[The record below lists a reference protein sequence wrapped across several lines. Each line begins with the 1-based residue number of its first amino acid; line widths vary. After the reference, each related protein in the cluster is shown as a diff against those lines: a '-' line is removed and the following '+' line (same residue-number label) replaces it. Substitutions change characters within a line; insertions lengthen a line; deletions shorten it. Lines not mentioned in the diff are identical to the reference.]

1 MRRSIEL
8 LASLLFCGCTAT
20 AGPSHDGQPASVGGS
35 GNAGGSGSTWTPGA
49 PQPSVVVSTP
59 RLVRLSRLQWEN
71 SVRDLLQLAD
81 VSDVTGAVTGDA
93 LVGFDTE
100 AEALRVGEQ
109 LRADL
114 EKASR
119 ALAERVVADPAA
131 LARLVPAAAPT
142 DLAGKSRAFIVAF
155 GMRAFRRPLTDA
167 EITTYVTLFGKG
179 AELYPGEDAFTAGV
193 KVLVVAILQSPHFLY
208 RTELTA
214 ASGSGPTPL
223 SDYEVAAK
231 LALALTNTLPD
242 ATLLAAAAA
251 GGLRTPEQVGEH
263 AARLLSSEPG
273 GLGRD
278 HFHFQAYR
286 LGTYDGISRSATA
299 FPEFTAQTP
308 AAMRTE
314 VLEFLRYVFDQ
325 GKGVAGVFTTPVG
338 FVNAQL
344 APLYGLPSDGYTTE
358 FKQVELDPTQRAG
371 LLTLPGFLSSF
382 AVVDDPDTIRRGVFI
397 NQRILC
403 RELPP
408 PDPNATVLKPLSE
421 GMTNRERVEATTGPG
436 TCGQGCHSTVINP
449 PGFAFEGFD
458 AVGKYRT
465 TDRGKPI
472 DASAAYQFDEGLKS
486 FNGPVEFSRLL
497 AESPQAHACY
507 IESWMSYVLGHPL
520 AEAEKPLL
528 EYFTHASLNG
538 ELSMKEL
545 LVELTTAD
553 GFLKRLP

>member
-1 MRRSIEL
+1 MQNLFGWL
-8 LASLLFCGCTAT
+8 LLLLPLAC
-20 AGPSHDGQPASVGGS
+20 SSQDGQSPPVGGG
-35 GNAGGSGSTWTPGA
+35 GNAGSGTTWTPGA
-49 PQPSVVVSTP
+49 PQPSVVVPTP
-59 RLVRLSRLQWEN
+59 RLARLSRLQWEN

-81 VSDVTGAVTGDA
+81 ITDVTGPVTGDA

-109 LRADL
+109 LRADV

-119 ALAERVVADPAA
+119 ALAERVTADAAA
-131 LARLVPAAAPT
+131 LGRLVPTDAPT
-142 DLAGKSRAFIVAF
+142 DLAGKSRAFIAAF
-155 GMRAFRRPLTDA
+155 GMRAFRRPLTDP
-167 EITTYVTLFGKG
+167 ELTTYVTLFGKG
-179 AELYPGEDAFTAGV
+179 AELYPGEDAFAAGV

-208 RTELTA
+208 RTELSS
-214 ASGSGPTPL
+214 ASGRGPAPL

-231 LALALTNTLPD
+231 LALSLTNTLPD
-242 ATLLAAAAA
+242 AALFAAAAA
-251 GGLRTPEQVGEH
+251 GQLRTPEQVGEH
-263 AARLLSSEPG
+263 AARLVSSEPG
-273 GLGRD
+273 GNGRD

-314 VLEFLRYVFDQ
+314 VLKFLRYVFDQ

-338 FVNAQL
+338 FVNAPL
-344 APLYGLPSDGYTTE
+344 APLYGLPAAGYTNDHQ
-358 FKQVELDPTQRAG
+358 QVELDATQRAG

-408 PDPNATVLKPLSE
+408 PDPNATVLAPLSD

-465 TDRGKPI
+465 MDRGKPI
-472 DASAAYQFDEGLKS
+472 DASSAYQFNEGLKS
-486 FNGPVEFSRLL
+486 FTGPIEFSRLL
-497 AESPQAHACY
+497 AESPEVHACY
-507 IESWMSYVLGHPL
+507 VENWMSYVFGHPL
-520 AEAEKPLL
+520 ADAEEPLL
-528 EYFTHASLNG
+528 EYFTHASLKG
-538 ELSMKEL
+538 ELSMKDL
-545 LVELTTAD
+545 LVKLTTAD

>member
-1 MRRSIEL
+1 MRTSVGL
-8 LASLLFCGCTAT
+8 LATVLFCGCTAT
-20 AGPSHDGQPASVGGS
+20 VGPSRDGEGSPGGGA
-35 GNAGGSGSTWTPGA
+35 GNAGGSASTWTPGT
-49 PQPSVVVSTP
+49 PQPSVVVATP
-59 RLVRLSRLQWEN
+59 RLARLSRLQWEN

-81 VSDVTGAVTGDA
+81 ISDVTGPVTGDA

-100 AEALRVGEQ
+100 AEALRIGEQ

-119 ALAERVVADPAA
+119 ALTERVAADPAA
-131 LARLVPAAAPT
+131 LGRLVPADAPA
-142 DLAGKSRAFIVAF
+142 DLAGKSRAFIAVF
-155 GMRAFRRPLTDA
+155 GMRAFRRPLTEA

-179 AELYPGEDAFTAGV
+179 AELYPGEDAFTAGA
-193 KVLVVAILQSPHFLY
+193 KVLLVAILQSPHFLY
-208 RTELTA
+208 RTELSS
-214 ASGSGPTPL
+214 ASGSGPAPL

-231 LALALTNTLPD
+231 LALSLTNTLPD
-242 ATLLAAAAA
+242 AALVAAAAA
-251 GGLRTPEQVGEH
+251 GQLRTPEQVAEH
-263 AARLLSSEPG
+263 AARLLSSDPG
-273 GLGRD
+273 GAGRD
-278 HFHFQAYR
+278 HFHFQNYR

-299 FPEFTAQTP
+299 FPEFTAETP

-314 VLEFLRYVFDQ
+314 VLKFLRYVFDQ
-325 GKGVAGVFTTPVG
+325 GKGVAGIFTTPVG

-344 APLYGLPSDGYTTE
+344 APLYGLPADGYTSE
-358 FKQVELDPTQRAG
+358 FEQVALDATQRAG
-371 LLTLPGFLSSF
+371 LLTLLGFLSSF

-436 TCGQGCHSTVINP
+436 TCGEGCHSVVINP
-449 PGFAFEGFD
+449 PGFAFEAFD

-465 TDRGKPI
+465 MDRGKPI
-472 DASAAYQFDEGLKS
+472 DVSSAYQFDEGLKS
-486 FNGPVEFSRLL
+486 FTGPIEFSRLL

-507 IESWMSYVLGHPL
+507 IENWMSYVVGHSL
-520 AEAEKPLL
+520 TEAEMPLL
-528 EYFTHASLNG
+528 EYFTHASLKG
-538 ELSMKEL
+538 ELSVKDL
-545 LVELTTAD
+545 LVKLTTSD

>member
-1 MRRSIEL
+1 M
-8 LASLLFCGCTAT
+8 
-20 AGPSHDGQPASVGGS
+20 GGS
-35 GNAGGSGSTWTPGA
+35 GGAWSPGA
-49 PQPSVVVSTP
+49 SQPSVVVPTP
-59 RLVRLSRLQWEN
+59 RLARLSRLQWEN

-81 VSDVTGAVTGDA
+81 ISDVTGPVTGDA

-119 ALAERVVADPAA
+119 TLAERVAADAAA
-131 LARLVPAAAPT
+131 LGRLVPADAPA
-142 DLAGKSRAFIVAF
+142 DLAGKSRAFIAAF

-167 EITTYVTLFGKG
+167 EVTTYVTLFGKG
-179 AELYPGEDAFTAGV
+179 PELYPGEDAFTAGA
-193 KVLVVAILQSPHFLY
+193 KLVLVAVLQSPHFLY
-208 RTELTA
+208 RTELTP
-214 ASGSGPTPL
+214 ASGSDPVPL

-231 LALALTNTLPD
+231 LALSLTNTLPD
-242 ATLLAAAAA
+242 AILLAAAAA
-251 GGLRTPEQVGEH
+251 GQLRTPEQVGEH
-263 AARLLSSEPG
+263 AARLLSTEPG
-273 GLGRD
+273 GSGRD

-314 VLEFLRYVFDQ
+314 VLKFLRYVFDQ

-344 APLYGLPSDGYTTE
+344 APLYGFPADGYTTE
-358 FKQVELDPTQRAG
+358 FEQVDLDATQRAG

-397 NQRILC
+397 NHRILC

-408 PDPNATVLKPLSE
+408 PDPNATILLPLSD

-449 PGFAFEGFD
+449 PGFAFESFD

-465 TDRGKPI
+465 MDRGKPI
-472 DASAAYQFDEGLKS
+472 DASSSYAFDEGLKS
-486 FNGPVEFSRLL
+486 FNGPIEFSQLL
-497 AESPQAHACY
+497 AESPEAHACY
-507 IESWMSYVLGHPL
+507 IENWMSYVLGHPL
-520 AEAEKPLL
+520 TEAEEPLV
-528 EYFTHASLNG
+528 EYFTHASVKG
-538 ELSMKEL
+538 ELSMKDL
-545 LVELTTAD
+545 LIKLTTAD

>member
-1 MRRSIEL
+1 
-8 LASLLFCGCTAT
+8 
-20 AGPSHDGQPASVGGS
+20 
-35 GNAGGSGSTWTPGA
+35 
-49 PQPSVVVSTP
+49 VVVATP
-59 RLVRLSRLQWEN
+59 RLARLSRLQWEN
-71 SVRDLLQLAD
+71 SVRDLLQLGD
-81 VSDVTGAVTGDA
+81 ISDITGPVTGDA

-119 ALAERVVADPAA
+119 ALAERVAADAA
-131 LARLVPAAAPT
+131 VLGRLVPADAPA
-142 DLAGKSRAFIVAF
+142 DVAGKGRAFITTF
-155 GMRAFRRPLTDA
+155 GMRAFRRPLTEA
-167 EITTYVTLFGKG
+167 EVTTYVTLFGKG
-179 AELYPGEDAFTAGV
+179 PELYPGEDAFTAGA
-193 KVLVVAILQSPHFLY
+193 KVLLVAILQSPHFLY
-208 RTELTA
+208 RTELTS
-214 ASGSGPTPL
+214 ASGAGPTPL

-231 LALALTNTLPD
+231 LALSLTNTLPD
-242 ATLLAAAAA
+242 AALLAAAAA
-251 GGLRTPEQVGEH
+251 GQLRTPEQVGEH
-263 AARLLSSEPG
+263 AARLLSSDPG
-273 GLGRD
+273 GNGRD

-299 FPEFTAQTP
+299 FPEFTPETP

-314 VLEFLRYVFDQ
+314 VLKFLRYVFDQ

-344 APLYGLPSDGYTTE
+344 APLYGLPAAGYTNE
-358 FKQVELDPTQRAG
+358 HQQVELDATQRAG

-408 PDPNATVLKPLSE
+408 PDPNATILAPLSD

-465 TDRGKPI
+465 MDRGKPI
-472 DASAAYQFDEGLKS
+472 NASSAYQFSDGLKS
-486 FNGPVEFSRLL
+486 FTGPVEFGRLL
-497 AESPQAHACY
+497 AESSEVHACY
-507 IESWMSYVLGHPL
+507 IENWMSYVFGHPL
-520 AEAEKPLL
+520 TKAEEPLL

-538 ELSMKEL
+538 ELSMKDL
-545 LVELTTAD
+545 LVKLTTAD